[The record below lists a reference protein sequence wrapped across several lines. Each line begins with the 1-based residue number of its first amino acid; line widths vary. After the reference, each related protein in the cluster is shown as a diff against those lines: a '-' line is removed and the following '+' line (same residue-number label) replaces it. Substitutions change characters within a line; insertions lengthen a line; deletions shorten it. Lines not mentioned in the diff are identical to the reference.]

1 VLSALAVQA
10 ASALVA
16 LVAACGGASPAPPR
30 DGSSA
35 AAGEAS
41 ALVSHKCTKCHAP
54 PERGKHTAA
63 ELEEVFGRHRTRV
76 KLTDDQWES
85 IVALLARDADDRPG
99 FR

>member
-1 VLSALAVQA
+1 VKIGSPSPAVAAAAL
-10 ASALVA
+10 LA
-16 LVAACGGASPAPPR
+16 LVAACGGAPPR

-41 ALVSHKCTKCHAP
+41 TLVSHKCTKCHAP

-76 KLTDDQWES
+76 KLTNDQWES
-85 IVALLARDADDRPG
+85 IVALLARDADDGHG